1 MPQPDIARENG
12 LVPSP
17 LDSRLE
23 PSTGPDE
30 GPEPQR
36 SERRA
41 LRMSSFRWCLVLTS
55 TAAAL
60 TLVPFWAPLLIAS
73 WVAMVFRP
81 IHDKLVTRVGGSGR
95 AAAVVTVLM
104 VLAALTPFAII
115 GLSFFGAAADLL
127 EKLQKSGGVR
137 DALHTLVTTEP
148 ALSRAQLDTDKFQ
161 LSAQQVM
168 DFARRHGGGA
178 LNAASRIFGA
188 ATQATIGLFVF
199 VYGFYTFLVDGR
211 RANEWLLAHSPLERW
226 QTQRLS
232 RAYGETGRGL
242 LLGVGLTALCQGVV
256 ATIGYVIIDVPQAL
270 VLGLVTTFAALIPSV
285 GTGLVWAPLAL
296 GLALAGH
303 MGQAAAVV
311 GLGCAVSIADNF
323 VRPWLSRFARLDMNV
338 FVLFIAMLGGISMF
352 GTWGLL
358 VGPLFVRLCV
368 EALRL
373 GSERRELGGGTR
385 LIQTGGMP
393 TKADRAG

>member
-1 MPQPDIARENG
+1 MPQPEIARRNG
-12 LVPSP
+12 LSP
-17 LDSRLE
+17 SRLD
-23 PSTGPDE
+23 PGPPPDE
-30 GPEPQR
+30 GPDPQL
-36 SERRA
+36 SERRE

-55 TAAAL
+55 AAAAL
-60 TLVPFWAPLLIAS
+60 TLVPFWAPLLVAS

-81 IHDKLVTRVGGSGR
+81 FHDKLVTRVGGSGR
-95 AAAVVTVLM
+95 AAGVVTVLM

-137 DALHTLVTTEP
+137 EALHTLVTTEP
-148 ALSRAQLDTDKFQ
+148 ALSSAQLDTDRFQ

-168 DFARRHGGGA
+168 EFAQRHGGGA

-188 ATQATIGLFVF
+188 ATEATIGLFIF

-226 QTQRLS
+226 HTQRLS
-232 RAYGETGRGL
+232 QAYAETGRGL
-242 LLGVGLTALCQGVV
+242 LIGVGLTALCQGVV
-256 ATIGYVIIDVPQAL
+256 ATVGYIIIDVPQAL

-285 GTGLVWAPLAL
+285 GTGLVWAPLAV
-296 GLALAGH
+296 GLAIAGH

-311 GLGCAVSIADNF
+311 GLGCAVSVADNF
-323 VRPWLSRFARLDMNV
+323 VRPWLSRFARLDLNA
-338 FVLFIAMLGGISMF
+338 FVLFIAMLGGIAMF

-373 GSERRELGGGTR
+373 GSERRELGGGSR
-385 LIQTGGMP
+385 LIQPGGVGTSEMQ
-393 TKADRAG
+393 TKDS

>member
-1 MPQPDIARENG
+1 MPQPEIARRNG
-12 LVPSP
+12 LSP
-17 LDSRLE
+17 SRLD
-23 PSTGPDE
+23 PAPPPDE
-30 GPEPQR
+30 GPDPQL
-36 SERRA
+36 SERRE

-55 TAAAL
+55 AAAAL
-60 TLVPFWAPLLIAS
+60 TLVPFWAPLLVAS

-81 IHDKLVTRVGGSGR
+81 FHDKLVTRVGGSGR
-95 AAAVVTVLM
+95 AAGVVTVLM
-104 VLAALTPFAII
+104 VLAAHTPFAII

-137 DALHTLVTTEP
+137 EALHTLVTTEP
-148 ALSRAQLDTDKFQ
+148 ALSSAQLDTDRFQ

-168 DFARRHGGGA
+168 EVAQRHGGGA

-188 ATQATIGLFVF
+188 ATEATIGLFIF

-226 QTQRLS
+226 HTQRLS
-232 RAYGETGRGL
+232 QAYAETGRGL
-242 LLGVGLTALCQGVV
+242 LIGVGLTALCQGVV
-256 ATIGYVIIDVPQAL
+256 ATVGYIIIDVPQAL

-285 GTGLVWAPLAL
+285 GTGLVWAPLAI
-296 GLALAGH
+296 GLAIAGH

-311 GLGCAVSIADNF
+311 GLGCAVSVADNF
-323 VRPWLSRFARLDMNV
+323 VRPWLSRFARLDLNA
-338 FVLFIAMLGGISMF
+338 FVLFIAMLGGIAMF

-373 GSERRELGGGTR
+373 GSERRELGGGSR
-385 LIQTGGMP
+385 LIQPSGVGTSEMQ
-393 TKADRAG
+393 TKNS

>member
-1 MPQPDIARENG
+1 VTP
-12 LVPSP
+12 
-17 LDSRLE
+17 SRLE
-23 PSTGPDE
+23 VPPDPDE
-30 GPEPQR
+30 GPDPQQD
-36 SERRA
+36 ERRA
-41 LRMSSFRWCLVLTS
+41 LRMSSFRWCLVLACA
-55 TAAAL
+55 AAAL
-60 TLVPFWAPLLIAS
+60 TMVPFWAPLLVAS

-81 IHDKLVTRVGGSGR
+81 FHAKLVSRVRGNGR

-127 EKLQKSGGVR
+127 EKMQSSGGIR
-137 DALHTLVTTEP
+137 DALQKLVTSEP

-168 DFARRHGGGA
+168 EFAQKHGGGA
-178 LNAASRIFGA
+178 LNAATRIFGA
-188 ATQATIGLFVF
+188 ATEGAIGLFVF

-211 RANEWLLAHSPLERW
+211 RAHDWVLAHSPLERW
-226 QTQRLS
+226 HTQRLS
-232 RAYGETGRGL
+232 DAYAETGRGL
-242 LLGVGLTALCQGVV
+242 LIGVGLTALCQGVV

-270 VLGLVTTFAALIPSV
+270 VLGLVTTFAALIPSI
-285 GTGLVWAPLAL
+285 GTGLVWVPLAV
-296 GLALAGH
+296 GLLIAGH

-323 VRPWLSRFARLDMNV
+323 VRPWLSRFAKLDLNA
-338 FVLFIAMLGGISMF
+338 FVLFIAMLGGIAMF

-358 VGPLFVRLCV
+358 AGPLFVRLCV

-373 GSERRELGGGTR
+373 GRDRRELGGGSR
-385 LIQTGGMP
+385 LIKP
-393 TKADRAG
+393 NEV